1 MPLTLGEKRGFLGFG
16 IVLLLLMTLAA
27 WLNSGKQDQGEGY
40 PSSFSTLPRG
50 GKAAFLL
57 LQQSGYPV
65 GRWEKPPMELPV
77 DATGTTLILAGPESY
92 PRPEEY
98 SAIIRFVVRGGRVLI
113 AGVQP
118 NLFVPQAGT
127 ELGDGRIG
135 LEECVPA
142 VLSHLTRGGVISQDG
157 NLIWKATNAAAVVH
171 YKDRGENPV
180 VVSYPLGQ
188 GQVTWWASTLPLR
201 NDGIRDRGN
210 LDLLLNSIAD
220 SKRIL
225 WDEYYHREHAYDS
238 GHHDNPAQ
246 IWALGQIA
254 FFGLL
259 ALLTFSRRSGPLVSL
274 ARESRLSPLEFVETL
289 GNVFERARGT
299 QMAVE
304 IALNR
309 FQQMGVRR
317 LGIRG
322 SSSPKEMVVAMGQ
335 RGLKLPEHEA
345 ALVGGSAEAATD
357 TNLSGKEALRYVGAL
372 IHAMRVLE
380 GPIES
385 KERT

>member
-1 MPLTLGEKRGFLGFG
+1 MPLTLGEKRGFLGLG
-16 IVLLLLMTLAA
+16 MVLLLLMTLAA
-27 WLNSGKQDQGEGY
+27 WLNSGKQDQGDGY
-40 PSSFSTLPRG
+40 PSSFSTLPHG

-57 LQQSGYPV
+57 LEQSGYPV
-65 GRWEKPPMELPV
+65 ERWDKPPLELPV
-77 DATGTTLILAGPESY
+77 DARATTLILAEPESY

-98 SAIIRFVVRGGRVLI
+98 SAIIRFVVRGGHVLL
-113 AGVQP
+113 AGVQS
-118 NLFVPQAGT
+118 NLFVPQGTT

-142 VLSHLTRGGVISQDG
+142 IPSHLTRGGEISQDG
-157 NLIWKATNAAAVVH
+157 NLIWKATTAAAVVH
-171 YKDRGENPV
+171 FEDRDEDPV
-180 VVSYPLGQ
+180 VVSYPLAQ
-188 GQVTWWASTLPLR
+188 GQVIWWASTLPLR

-210 LDLLLNSIAD
+210 VDLLLNSVAD

-238 GHHDNPAQ
+238 GHHNNPAQ

-274 ARESRLSPLEFVETL
+274 PRESRLSPLEFVETL
-289 GNVFERARGT
+289 GNVFERAHGT
-299 QMAVE
+299 QVAVE

-309 FQQMGVRR
+309 FQQMVVRR

-322 SSSPKEMVVAMGQ
+322 VSSPKEMVVAMVQ
-335 RGLKLPEHEA
+335 HGLKLPEQEA
-345 ALVGGSAEAATD
+345 ALVAGSADAATD
-357 TNLSGKEALRYVGAL
+357 TDLSEKEALRYVGAL
-372 IHAMRVLE
+372 IHAMHVLE
-380 GPIES
+380 RPIES
-385 KERT
+385 QERT